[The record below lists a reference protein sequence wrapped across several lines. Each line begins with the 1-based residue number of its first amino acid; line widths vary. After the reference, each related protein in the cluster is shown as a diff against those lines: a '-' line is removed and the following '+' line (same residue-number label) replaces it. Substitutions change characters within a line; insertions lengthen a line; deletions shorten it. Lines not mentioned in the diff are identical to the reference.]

1 MIAVSGVTRENFD
14 DSGLS
19 SGYAVGTQMSDIETE
34 ILSLIKGTFSGIADL
49 PMRNLNRERT
59 RTELL
64 AGTAVV
70 QNRAVALFQNART
83 ALFDNLNK
91 SIKNGYEVGKASGA
105 RQTKRKPIE
114 TPLTENPYG
123 NETVRLA
130 NGSLLKAMGMAVTG
144 AVRGAT
150 AAIALLTGS
159 AFLDSELSFRQAYDN
174 FVVPTFEK
182 GLPGKVTV
190 DGKELSLVS
199 YTEMIARESSQ
210 QALLIGE
217 SAAANEAGLYLVQIS
232 AHFACCPLCEPWQNA
247 ILIDDVWADGKPD
260 GVHRLLS
267 EARRAGLFHYNCRH
281 VKRIYIPG
289 RTVASNPPNY
299 DPEKVTVNYELEQL
313 QRRLERDIRNEKRK
327 LTLCLTDA
335 ERANA
340 ERKIADKQAQL
351 RGLVRFADE
360 HGYKVYRQNW
370 KEQIDFRHETALPYA
385 SPVGRGL
392 SAGENTE
399 HPYGKILSEH
409 AYTDLGAELKTAETE
424 IVQYDVEH
432 AYVFTRDGKAI
443 HVEGNRFTVDTTAV
457 GADALRGAVVTHNHP
472 HELRAPSMQDLQSIA
487 RDGIAE
493 LRTVDKTYLYVLR
506 FEEPIA
512 EDEVRS
518 IYQEAKF
525 RVWERSQAG
534 EIEIVS
540 DDQIFFLEEFVK
552 LAKGVY
558 YDRIHR

>member
-1 MIAVSGVTRENFD
+1 MIAISGVTRENFD

-19 SGYAVGTQMSDIETE
+19 NGYAVGTKMSDIETE
-34 ILSLIKGTFSGIADL
+34 ILSLIKGTFAGIPEV
-49 PMRNLNRERT
+49 PMRNLDRERT

-64 AGTAVV
+64 AGTAIV

-83 ALFDNLNK
+83 ALFDSLNI
-91 SIKNGYEVGKASGA
+91 SIKNGYEVGTASGA
-105 RQTKRKPIE
+105 RQTKRKPID
-114 TPLTENPYG
+114 TTLTENPYG
-123 NETVRLA
+123 NEMVRLA
-130 NGSLLKAMGMAVTG
+130 NGSLLKAMGMAVMG
-144 AVRGAT
+144 AVRGTT
-150 AAIALLTGS
+150 AAIALLTSS
-159 AFLDSELSFRQAYDN
+159 AFFDSELSFRQAYDR

-182 GLPGKVTV
+182 GLPGKATV

-199 YTEMIARESSQ
+199 YTEMVARESSQ

-289 RTVASNPPNY
+289 KTVPNNPPNY
-299 DPEKVTVNYELEQL
+299 DPEKVTVNYELEQT

-340 ERKIADKQAQL
+340 ERKIADRQAQL
-351 RGLVRFADE
+351 RGLVRFADD

-370 KEQIDFRHETALPYA
+370 KEQIDFRHEPTLPYS

-392 SAGENTE
+392 SAGENAE
-399 HPYGKILSEH
+399 HPYGKILSERT
-409 AYTDLGAELKTAETE
+409 YSNLDAELKTAELE

-472 HELRAPSMQDLQSIA
+472 HELRAPSMQDLLSIS

-506 FEEPIA
+506 FEELIT
-512 EDEVRS
+512 EKSVND
-518 IYQEAKF
+518 IYQQAMYAAL
-525 RVWERSQAG
+525 ERARAG
-534 EIEIVS
+534 EIEIIDENAS
-540 DDQIFFLEEFVK
+540 FLEEFVK

-558 YDRIHR
+558 YDRVYR